1 MKSLPNC
8 LRSLVLLQC
17 HLQPSM
23 HLQPHELCLILGR
36 LRKKRRGP
44 VLLMAVHAMQAPPDL
59 DSCSITTLCL
69 EIPEGHFW
77 WEVFTACGSS
87 GHAHGNAFYLDGE
100 MVTCVIVF

>member
-1 MKSLPNC
+1 MKTLPNC
-8 LRSLVLLQC
+8 LQSLVLLQC

-44 VLLMAVHAMQAPPDL
+44 VLLMAVHAMQAPADV

-77 WEVFTACGSS
+77 WESS
-87 GHAHGNAFYLDGE
+87 QWVQVQAMH
-100 MVTCVIVF
+100 MVMPFIWMEKWSDV

>member
-1 MKSLPNC
+1 MKTLPNC
-8 LRSLVLLQC
+8 LQSLVLLQC

-44 VLLMAVHAMQAPPDL
+44 VLLMAVHAMQAPPDV
-59 DSCSITTLCL
+59 DSCSITAPCQ

-77 WEVFTACGSS
+77 WESS
-87 GHAHGNAFYLDGE
+87 QWVVSSSHAHGNAFHLDGE
-100 MVTCVIVF
+100 MVRCVIVL